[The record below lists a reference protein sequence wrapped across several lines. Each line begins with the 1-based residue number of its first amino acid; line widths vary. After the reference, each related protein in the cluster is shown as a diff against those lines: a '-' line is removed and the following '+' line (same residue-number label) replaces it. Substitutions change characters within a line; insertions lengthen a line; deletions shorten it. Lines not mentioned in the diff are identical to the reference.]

1 MQTDVS
7 LLREEAARA
16 GELIYEQHIKS
27 LVEPSHNGSVVAIHI
42 PSRDYFLGDSLL
54 EVSDRLRQKYPHA
67 GRGEVYARGIGERE
81 IVRARTPGEAGIEE
95 LSRAT

>member
-27 LVEPSHNGSVVAIHI
+27 LVEPSHNGSVVVIHI

-67 GRGEVYARGIGERE
+67 SRGEVYSRGVGER
-81 IVRARTPGEAGIEE
+81 ILIRARTPRVTGT
-95 LSRAT
+95 RR